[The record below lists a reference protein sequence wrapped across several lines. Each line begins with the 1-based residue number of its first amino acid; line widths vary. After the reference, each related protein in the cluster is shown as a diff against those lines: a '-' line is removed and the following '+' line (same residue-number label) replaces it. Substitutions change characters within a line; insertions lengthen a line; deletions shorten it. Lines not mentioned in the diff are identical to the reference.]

1 MLTLETKSKAQAW
14 KPFCLNSKTRSKP
27 WGQSPRPLFSF
38 DDFFHIMLISS
49 AIAMGLNF
57 FVLDFNG
64 KIEGN

>member
-1 MLTLETKSKAQAW
+1 MRE
-14 KPFCLNSKTRSKP
+14 N
-27 WGQSPRPLFSF
+27 RPHGSEGGEVLAFPTPILFSF